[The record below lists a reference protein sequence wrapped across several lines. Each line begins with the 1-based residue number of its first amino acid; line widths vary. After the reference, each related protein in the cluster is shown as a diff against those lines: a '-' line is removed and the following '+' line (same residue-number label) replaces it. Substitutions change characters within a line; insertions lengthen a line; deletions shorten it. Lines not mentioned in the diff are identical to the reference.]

1 MMNQQLA
8 LLGGKPLRE
17 RLFSVEPMVD
27 NEEERFVVEAIRG
40 GHFSR
45 YVGSDAPDIET
56 TLRMTSEEALK
67 VDAEWHFLGGPNVR
81 AFAAE
86 FASMMGADFAIPV
99 NSATSGISVALAALG
114 VGAGDEVIVPGI
126 SFTATSSAVLM
137 FNSIPVFVDVDP
149 NTFCL
154 DPAAVEK
161 AITPR
166 TKAILPVHLTGNVAN
181 MEQIMAIAE
190 RHKLVVVEDS
200 AQAIGADWGD
210 AKTGTLGNAGV
221 FSFQQ
226 SKNIMTGEGG
236 MIITNDAEVARRA
249 RLIINHGEVV
259 FHDHHSREDLVNM
272 VGFNFR
278 LPELCAALGRAQL
291 AKLEKVNDWRTRNAD
306 ILREGL
312 ADIPGLDIPPSQR
325 QQNNPAR
332 EVPHMFVAL
341 HNEERMGI
349 SRDVF
354 VTALAA
360 EGIPIGT
367 GYVRTL
373 YAAPL
378 FSKQTAYGL
387 NGCPWTCNNAP
398 SAQEIQPGLCPVAE
412 RLLDEQFLWFY
423 HIAYPTTEADMHDI
437 VAAVHKVI
445 DNLDSLLAATDELA
459 SIGKVR
465 RQGRTELSRKDK
477 S

>member
-1 MMNQQLA
+1 MAQQLA
-8 LLGGKPLRE
+8 LLGGTPVRD
-17 RLFSVEPMVD
+17 RTFAVEPMVD
-27 NEEERFVVEAIRG
+27 DEEERFVVEAIRG

-56 TLRMTSEEALK
+56 TLRMTSAEAMS
-67 VDAEWHFLGGPNVR
+67 VEAEWHFLGGPNVR

-86 FASMMGADFAIPV
+86 FAAKMGVNYAIPV
-99 NSATSGISVALAALG
+99 NSATSGISTALAAAG
-114 VGAGDEVIVPGI
+114 VGQGDEVIIPGI

-149 NTFCL
+149 LTFCI
-154 DPAAVEK
+154 DPAEIEN

-166 TKAILPVHLTGNVAN
+166 TKAIVPVHLTGNIADMDAI
-181 MEQIMAIAE
+181 MEIAR
-190 RHKLVVVEDS
+190 RHDLVVVEDA
-200 AQAIGADWGD
+200 AQAIGASWGE
-210 AKTGTLGNAGV
+210 AKTGTIGDAGV

-236 MIITNDAEVARRA
+236 MIVTNDPEIARRA
-249 RLIINHGEVV
+249 RLITNHGEVI
-259 FHDHHSREDLVNM
+259 FHEHHTREDLANM

-291 AKLEKVNDWRTRNAD
+291 AKLDKVNAWRTRNAK
-306 ILREGL
+306 ILRDGL
-312 ADIPGLDIPPSQR
+312 AQVPGLILPPSQ
-325 QQNNPAR
+325 QESNGPAND
-332 EVPHMFVAL
+332 VPHMFVAL
-341 HNEERMGI
+341 HDEAAMGI

-354 VTALAA
+354 VTAMAA
-360 EGIPIGT
+360 EGIPVGT

-378 FSKQTAYGL
+378 FSKQVAYGTD
-387 NGCPWTCNNAP
+387 GCPWQCASVP
-398 SAQEIQPGLCPVAE
+398 PQQSYEAGLCPTSE

-423 HIAYPTTEADMHDI
+423 HIAYSSTEADMKDVI
-437 VAAVHKVI
+437 TAVHKVI
-445 DNLDSLLAATDELA
+445 DNREALLAASDTLA

-465 RQGRTELSRKDK
+465 RQGRTELSKKDK
-477 S
+477 P